1 MNIQWYPGHMT
12 KTRRQMAEYIKQV
25 DAVCE
30 VVDARIPQVSRNP
43 DMDEIAAGKPRMMIL
58 NRIDLADPNMTA
70 VWAKHFRE
78 QGMAVIQTD
87 SRSGNGTQAFSGAV
101 RTLLADKIAQWN
113 EKGLV
118 GKSVRVMV
126 VGIPNVGKS
135 TFINRI
141 LGRRSAKAADRP
153 GVTRGSQWFRV
164 ESGIDLLDTPGILWP
179 KFDDERVGILLACT
193 GAIKDDI
200 LDVET
205 LGCKLMELLAEQAPQ
220 TIIDRYSIAIP
231 EEECDF
237 LGYELLQQAGVKTIH
252 EISRCKDYEEYQT
265 MSQANFN
272 LVLHPEARFAA
283 EDFHDRLK
291 IPFIELRRL
300 YQTDKIENQYRALGQ
315 VLGVSF
321 DQRVYKKAAEEA
333 VERFREVCPD
343 ASFAVGECM
352 NGDPFELALAL
363 VRYGFR
369 VPEIYGTITAENFV
383 YIRHLAE
390 LSPDTK
396 VFSNME
402 PTMLY
407 YDPSGSGVNLTIGK
421 DAGYYHR
428 DQPNAVWNQDR
439 QPYGYAG
446 VRRLFETLTEKVLQ
460 KGEKV

>member
-141 LGRRSAKAADRP
+141 LGRKSAKAADRP

-179 KFDDERVGILLACT
+179 KFD
-193 GAIKDDI
+193 
-200 LDVET
+200 
-205 LGCKLMELLAEQAPQ
+205 
-220 TIIDRYSIAIP
+220 
-231 EEECDF
+231 
-237 LGYELLQQAGVKTIH
+237 
-252 EISRCKDYEEYQT
+252 
-265 MSQANFN
+265 
-272 LVLHPEARFAA
+272 
-283 EDFHDRLK
+283 
-291 IPFIELRRL
+291 
-300 YQTDKIENQYRALGQ
+300 
-315 VLGVSF
+315 
-321 DQRVYKKAAEEA
+321 
-333 VERFREVCPD
+333 
-343 ASFAVGECM
+343 
-352 NGDPFELALAL
+352 
-363 VRYGFR
+363 
-369 VPEIYGTITAENFV
+369 
-383 YIRHLAE
+383 
-390 LSPDTK
+390 
-396 VFSNME
+396 
-402 PTMLY
+402 
-407 YDPSGSGVNLTIGK
+407 
-421 DAGYYHR
+421 
-428 DQPNAVWNQDR
+428 
-439 QPYGYAG
+439 
-446 VRRLFETLTEKVLQ
+446 
-460 KGEKV
+460 